1 MIRIFIHYRGL
12 ISGLLFLLLL
22 TSCTIENKLA
32 SGFLK
37 KLPEIDIQ
45 LFTPDMVYKYN
56 RKGEDIPGFDK
67 LSNVAQD
74 SALYA
79 HSRYIQ
85 FLSDSLFL
93 DNYINNFIDELR
105 KLGFQVYVDA
115 SIDSVLLQKPQ
126 AYVLNVAQI
135 QLDEYMLPFEDSESI
150 DDSVYYKKVGL
161 NAMDLSCWF
170 ELSKL
175 NAVKPFKTVLYSS
188 FSGSDGFNGRFF
200 VDPFTYE
207 VRYKYKIDSLKIND
221 VYELASYAGKK
232 NASYLFDF
240 FLNQYI
246 AYHMP
251 QGEDPMDYF
260 HYNRFR
266 RYITSAGDEKFEVL
280 QSK

>member
-1 MIRIFIHYRGL
+1 MIRTVLHYRGL
-12 ISGLLFLLLL
+12 ISGLLFLLLV
-22 TSCTIENKLA
+22 TSCTIEQHLA

-45 LFTPDMVYKYN
+45 LFTPQMVYKYN
-56 RKGEDIPGFDK
+56 HKGEEIPGFDK
-67 LSNVAQD
+67 LSNAIQD

-85 FLSDSLFL
+85 FVNDSLFL

-105 KLGFQVYVDA
+105 KLGFKVYVDA

-126 AYVLNVAQI
+126 AYVLNVAQV
-135 QLDEYMLPFEDSESI
+135 QMDEYKLPFEDSESI
-150 DDSVYYKKVGL
+150 DDSVYYKKFGL
-161 NAMDLSCWF
+161 NAVDLSCWF

-175 NAVKPFKTVLYSS
+175 NAVKPVKSVLYSS

-207 VRYKYKIDSLKIND
+207 VRYKYKIDSLNIND

-240 FLNQYI
+240 FMNQYI
-246 AYHMP
+246 VYHMP

-280 QSK
+280 QSN

>member
-1 MIRIFIHYRGL
+1 MILTVIHHRGL
-12 ISGLLFLLLL
+12 ISGLLFLMLL
-22 TSCTIENKLA
+22 TSCTIENQLA
-32 SGFLK
+32 NGFIK

-45 LFTPDMVYKYN
+45 LFTPDVVYKYN
-56 RKGEDIPGFDK
+56 HKGEEIFGFDK
-67 LSNVAQD
+67 LSNAIQD

-85 FLSDSLFL
+85 FVNDSLFL

-105 KLGFQVYVDA
+105 KLGFKVYVDA

-126 AYVLNVAQI
+126 AYILNVAQT
-135 QLDEYMLPFEDSESI
+135 QMDEYKLPFEDSESI
-150 DDSVYYKKVGL
+150 DDSVYYKKFEL
-161 NAMDLSCWF
+161 NAVDLSCWF

-175 NAVKPFKTVLYSS
+175 NAVKPVKSVLYSS

-207 VRYKYKIDSLKIND
+207 VRYKYKIDSLNIND
-221 VYELASYAGKK
+221 VYELASFAGKK

-240 FLNQYI
+240 FMNQYI

-266 RYITSAGDEKFEVL
+266 RYITSAGDEKFELL